1 MTTISS
7 PDAPR
12 RTSAPT
18 PEAAAGDALL
28 LGLSRDKDWV
38 NISVIGVA
46 HLLAVGAVGWLVFV
60 RASPWTIAL
69 GLLWFALCGMGI
81 TGGYHRLFA
90 HKSYRASWPVRLFYL
105 CFGAAAVQNSALKWS
120 SDHRVHHAFTDR
132 EGDPYNIRRGFF
144 WAHMGWILFK
154 DPKVER
160 DNARDLAA
168 DPLVRF
174 QDRHYIAM
182 AILFGAV
189 LPWSLG
195 WIWGDPWGAL
205 MVAGF
210 LRLVLE
216 WHATFFVNSL
226 AHTLGSQPYCRVG
239 SARDSFLT
247 AIVTL
252 GEGYHNFHHRFQADY
267 RNGVRWYQLDPTKWL
282 VWTLSRLRLTSDL
295 RRTPPQAIERAKRE
309 TAEAARREL
318 EAA

>member
-1 MTTISS
+1 MTTTTS
-7 PDAPR
+7 PEARRPAPA
-12 RTSAPT
+12 ST
-18 PEAAAGDALL
+18 PEGGSEGELL
-28 LGLSRDKDWV
+28 LGLTRDKDWV
-38 NISVIGVA
+38 NISVIGLA
-46 HLLAVGAVGWLVFV
+46 HLLALGGLAWMVFV
-60 RASPWTIAL
+60 QASPWTIAL
-69 GLLWFALCGMGI
+69 GLVWFALCGMGI

-90 HKSYRASWPVRLFYL
+90 HKSYKASWPVRLFYL

-132 EGDPYNIRRGFF
+132 DGDPYNIRRGFF
-144 WAHMGWILFK
+144 WAHLGWILFK
-154 DPKVER
+154 DPGQER
-160 DNARDLAA
+160 DNVRDLAA

-174 QDRHYIAM
+174 QDRFYIPL

-189 LPWSLG
+189 VPWSLG

-205 MVAGF
+205 LVAGF

-239 SARDSFLT
+239 SARDSFIT

-282 VWTLSRLRLTSDL
+282 VWSLSKVGLTSDL

-309 TAEAARREL
+309 TAEARRRER
-318 EAA
+318 AAA

>member
-1 MTTISS
+1 MTTTHSAK
-7 PDAPR
+7 APQAQGQDQEGG
-12 RTSAPT
+12 TDT
-18 PEAAAGDALL
+18 PL
-28 LGLSRDKDWV
+28 LGLSREKDWT
-38 NISVIGVA
+38 NILVIGVA
-46 HLLAVGAVGWLVFV
+46 HLLALVGVGWLVFV
-60 RASPWTIAL
+60 QASPWTIGL
-69 GLLWFALCGMGI
+69 GLLWFALCGMGV

-90 HKSYRASWPVRLFYL
+90 HKSYRAAWPVRLFYL

-132 EGDPYNIRRGFF
+132 DGDPYNIRRGFF

-154 DPKVER
+154 DPAVER
-160 DNARDLAA
+160 DNVRDLAA
-168 DPLVRF
+168 DPLMRF
-174 QDRHYIAM
+174 QDRFYIPLAV
-182 AILFGAV
+182 LFGAV

-205 MVAGF
+205 LVAGF

-226 AHTLGSQPYCRVG
+226 AHTLGSRPYCRVG
-239 SARDSFLT
+239 TARDSFLT

-282 VWTLSRLRLTSDL
+282 VWSLSKVGLTSDL
-295 RRTPPQAIERAKRE
+295 RRTPPQAIERALRE
-309 TAEAARREL
+309 TAEAAQREH
-318 EAA
+318 AAA

>member
-1 MTTISS
+1 MTTSTT
-7 PDAPR
+7 PAPHE
-12 RTSAPT
+12 APAADQGG
-18 PEAAAGDALL
+18 PETEIL
-28 LGLSRDKDWV
+28 LGLTREKDWR
-38 NISVIGVA
+38 NILVIGAA
-46 HLLAVGAVGWLVFV
+46 HLLALGGVAWLVFAQ
-60 RASPWTIAL
+60 ASPWTIGL

-132 EGDPYNIRRGFF
+132 DGDPYNIRRGFF

-154 DPKVER
+154 DPSMPR
-160 DNARDLAA
+160 DNVRDLSA
-168 DPLVRF
+168 DPLMRF
-174 QDRHYIAM
+174 QDRFYIPL

-205 MVAGF
+205 LVAGF

-282 VWTLSRLRLTSDL
+282 VWSLSKVGLTSDL

-309 TAEAARREL
+309 TAEAARREH
-318 EAA
+318 AAA